1 MIDDM
6 ARMIRLE
13 MTVEQHNELLRR
25 SISYMEQ
32 QTAINERIANHIDDT
47 KRMWDVLEEHDK
59 QLGAIREQ
67 QAEVCAFC
75 TGACKVGWGVA
86 VFLSGGLAYL
96 IKFFF
101 DHHGVPPH

>member
-13 MTVEQHNELLRR
+13 MTVEQHK
-25 SISYMEQ
+25 
-32 QTAINERIANHIDDT
+32 TAINERIANHIDDT

-59 QLGAIREQ
+59 QLGAIRAQ

-75 TGACKVGWGVA
+75 TGARKVGWGVA